1 MVNVGGGVGAI
12 IYGFIPFGSW
22 CKISAGTIPSLLL
35 QLQYS
40 YILVY
45 FFSLYYIF
53 YILFLYMFFMFILMK
68 LITCYEFNKVK
79 A

>member
-45 FFSLYYIF
+45 FFFSILHILYFIF
-53 YILFLYMFFMFILMK
+53 VHVFYVHINEIDNMLRIQ
-68 LITCYEFNKVK
+68 
-79 A
+79 